1 MVGLSRRAELAALGR
16 RSQQV
21 LLLSAVTGGL
31 VGLGVALFE
40 WITRHVV
47 LDRLL
52 RAPLAVQAL
61 GPLAGLALAGLALRY
76 LAAGAGNM
84 AEELQL
90 WDLATRQR
98 IIKWQTP
105 GSAAIDV
112 RRTPPPEQKSASIV
126 TKSDTAFAISEV
138 STCTRMRLGGR
149 ARTLRSS
156 SMKSSTL

>member
-1 MVGLSRRAELAALGR
+1 MLSRTRQHLSNAMVGLSRRAELAALGR

-76 LAAGAGNM
+76 LAAGA
-84 AEELQL
+84 
-90 WDLATRQR
+90 
-98 IIKWQTP
+98 TP
-105 GSAAIDV
+105 
-112 RRTPPPEQKSASIV
+112 
-126 TKSDTAFAISEV
+126 
-138 STCTRMRLGGR
+138 
-149 ARTLRSS
+149 SS
-156 SMKSSTL
+156 SDEYI